1 MVYINSDGT
10 VGGPRKRRSPLRF
23 VYDLISGLFDFVGLF
38 FRTLTASPAALEAE
52 RGQRRTTYSE
62 RQGVRR
68 ANNGGGGGGANVR
81 GVKNLGCA
89 KAGMGG

>member
-10 VGGPRKRRSPLRF
+10 VGGPRKRRGPFKF
-23 VYDLISGLFDFVGLF
+23 VYDVIAGLFDFVGLF

-62 RQGVRR
+62 RQGIRR
-68 ANNGGGGGGANVR
+68 SGGPGGNGGANVR